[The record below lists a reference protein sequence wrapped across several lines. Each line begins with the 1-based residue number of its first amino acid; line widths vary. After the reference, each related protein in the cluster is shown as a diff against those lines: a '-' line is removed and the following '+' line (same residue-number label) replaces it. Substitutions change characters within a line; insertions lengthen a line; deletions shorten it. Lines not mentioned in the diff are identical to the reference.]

1 MKKVTNKNLQDA
13 KKAKNDEFYTRI
25 EDIEKELTHYQ
36 DQLEGKWVYSPCD
49 DFRWSQFRTYFRNN
63 FEELGLSH
71 YTCTCYDL
79 GDGAWRY
86 DYDGEK
92 ETAIRMEG
100 NGDFQ
105 SEECTKI
112 KDECDIVITNPP
124 FSKFKVFMNWMEG
137 KDFIVVGNKNAM
149 LWKTIFPRYF
159 YKELYFGYNYI
170 SKFRLPDDTFNW
182 FQGSGRWFTT
192 FPTPKDNPPLQLVE
206 YDPERHKRYDTY
218 NAINTDSIKDV
229 PDLKDIEIGVPI
241 GIIDYINPEQF
252 EITGMLCRGSG
263 DIDKAK
269 PIIDG
274 KHLYSR
280 VLIKRK

>member
-1 MKKVTNKNLQDA
+1 M
-13 KKAKNDEFYTRI
+13 EEY
-25 EDIEKELTHYQ
+25 EKIL
-36 DQLEGKWVYSPCD
+36 
-49 DFRWSQFRTYFRNN
+49 R
-63 FEELGLSH
+63 
-71 YTCTCYDL
+71 
-79 GDGAWRY
+79 
-86 DYDGEK
+86 
-92 ETAIRMEG
+92 
-100 NGDFQ
+100 
-105 SEECTKI
+105 KI
-112 KDECDIVITNPP
+112 KDECDIVSTNPP
-124 FSKFKVFMNWMEG
+124 FSKFKTFMGWMEG
-137 KDFIVVGNKNAM
+137 KDFIVIGNKNAM

-192 FPTPKDNPPLQLVE
+192 FPTPKENPTMRLTE

-252 EITGMLCRGSG
+252 EITGMLCRGAG

-274 KHLYSR
+274 KHLYTR
-280 VLIKRK
+280 VLIQRK